1 VTEAVIFPNIEKLLV
16 AYLAPLLAPVRVVTT
31 VPATRPE
38 TFVLLT
44 RVGGPRRDRITE
56 RPMVVFEAWAKTEGA
71 AGDLGALVSA
81 HVYALEQ
88 TDHPLGYVSAV
99 NEVGG
104 LQRFPDPESGTPR
117 YQFTAQLQTRGVP
130 L

>member
-1 VTEAVIFPNIEKLLV
+1 MTDAVIFPNVEKLLV
-16 AYLAPLLAPVRVVTT
+16 AYLGPLLAPVRVVTK

-44 RVGGPRRDRITE
+44 RVGGPRRDRVTDK
-56 RPMVVFEAWAKTEGA
+56 PMVVFEAWAKTEGD
-71 AGDLGALVSA
+71 AGDLGARVAA

-88 TDHPLGYVSAV
+88 TEHPLGYVRAV
-99 NEVGG
+99 SEIGG

-117 YQFTAQLQTRGVP
+117 YQFTAQLQTKGVP